1 MINKIFKIIIAIIL
15 IILLFIGYVAYFG
28 IETTKFNPIIKDQIK
43 KQNNSL
49 DINLKKVKLH
59 LNLKKASIKIKTKN
73 PTLILNN
80 AIYVDLEE
88 ITSNISISSYLQKK
102 FSIKNISLISKNNE
116 IKKYIDFYRTF
127 SNKSQLLFINQ
138 IIKDGNVKLNILLNF
153 DQSGKIKKDYKITG
167 IISDT
172 ELGLFKY
179 KNIKK
184 LNFNFEITNKN
195 YNLKELV
202 FKFNNVKFNSDFL
215 NIKSKGKFFSIDG
228 NVRNKKSKI
237 NKDII
242 LLLYNNNYDNFDFS
256 NTQFNSTS
264 EFSFN
269 IDKKLKIKKLKINSE
284 LNLDQLILKYKL
296 DRVKNYI
303 NDYNNLIYFK
313 QNKFKIEYKDKNI
326 TLDGSSEFYLDN
338 KIKNFIDFK
347 IKKNNKKTFFES
359 TLDLTNINI
368 KLDDLSYYK
377 PKNLDSILK
386 IKGSINNNKVLFNNI
401 NYTES
406 KNKIL
411 INNLKLEDNK
421 ILKVDNFKLN
431 YITKNNFKNQLSLSR
446 KNKDYKLIGK
456 SYDSI
461 FLIDSISNSS
471 SNNNFFNN
479 FKNLNS
485 KIIIKIDEVK
495 LDKKNK
501 INNLRGN
508 LLINKNKITD
518 LDITSNYSNNEKL
531 VLSIKKNIDKSIVTN
546 FYSDRAEPFV
556 KKYKFIKGFENGNI
570 IFNSSKIN
578 NTSKSRIVIDNF
590 KVKEIPVLAKILT
603 LASLQGIADLL
614 TGEGIRFTDFE
625 MTYVNKGSLMT
636 IEEIYA
642 IGPAISIMMEGYVEG
657 KDLVSLRGTLVPAT
671 TINRT
676 ISSIPLLGDL
686 LVGKKVGEGVF
697 GVSFKIKG
705 PPKDLKTKVNP
716 IKTLT
721 PRFIT
726 RTLEKIKKN

>member
-138 IIKDGNVKLNILLNF
+138 IIKDGNVKLNIFLNF

-531 VLSIKKNIDKSIVTN
+531 VL
-546 FYSDRAEPFV
+546 
-556 KKYKFIKGFENGNI
+556 
-570 IFNSSKIN
+570 
-578 NTSKSRIVIDNF
+578 
-590 KVKEIPVLAKILT
+590 
-603 LASLQGIADLL
+603 
-614 TGEGIRFTDFE
+614 
-625 MTYVNKGSLMT
+625 
-636 IEEIYA
+636 
-642 IGPAISIMMEGYVEG
+642 
-657 KDLVSLRGTLVPAT
+657 
-671 TINRT
+671 
-676 ISSIPLLGDL
+676 
-686 LVGKKVGEGVF
+686 
-697 GVSFKIKG
+697 
-705 PPKDLKTKVNP
+705 
-716 IKTLT
+716 
-721 PRFIT
+721 
-726 RTLEKIKKN
+726 

>member
-116 IKKYIDFYRTF
+116 IKKYIDFYRIF

-153 DQSGKIKKDYKITG
+153 DQSGKIKKDYKIIG
-167 IISDT
+167 IISDA

-215 NIKSKGKFFSIDG
+215 NIKSKGKLFSIDG
-228 NVRNKKSKI
+228 NIRNKKSKI

-242 LLLYNNNYDNFDFS
+242 LLLYNNNYENFDFS

-326 TLDGSSEFYLDN
+326 MLDGSSEFYLDN

-368 KLDDLSYYK
+368 KVDDLSYYK
-377 PKNLDSILK
+377 PENLDSILK
-386 IKGSINNNKVLFNNI
+386 IKGSINDNKVLFNNI
-401 NYTES
+401 NYTEN

-518 LDITSNYSNNEKL
+518 LNITSNYSNNEKL

-578 NTSKSRIVIDNF
+578 DTSKSRIVIDNF